1 MSAYGQR
8 QPPWGEARQFGGQ
21 KNFASAE
28 MVADRA
34 EMMPMDTIQKQ
45 SLAIMSVAFF
55 DNINFLL
62 FLWVNTIFVLCLN
75 ATGSNRFDNVSA
87 G

>member
-28 MVADRA
+28 IVADRA

-55 DNINFLL
+55 DNINFLP
-62 FLWVNTIFVLCLN
+62 FLWVNTIFVLCSECN
-75 ATGSNRFDNVSA
+75 GEQQV
-87 G
+87 

>member
-55 DNINFLL
+55 DNINFLP
-62 FLWVNTIFVLCLN
+62 FLWVNTIFVLCSECN
-75 ATGSNRFDNVSA
+75 GEQQV
-87 G
+87 